1 MNKLKEIISKEDAQ
15 KYLGVS
21 KMTLHNYVQKGYLK
35 PLGIGRKVYF
45 LVADINEAL
54 ERGYYNPLND
64 VA

>member
-1 MNKLKEIISKEDAQ
+1 MLLSIISKEEAQ

-21 KMTLHNYVQKGYLK
+21 TMTIHNYVQKGYLK

-45 LVADINEAL
+45 LKSDINEAL
-54 ERGYYNPLND
+54 ERGYYPSKS